1 MAVTWRNTSHGWL
14 HAFFI
19 DMDSNFIIFNS
30 RDQLLRIDLQEIVYF
45 EGDGNLTYI
54 FTSNKLKGIVNMNL
68 GKMEGYLAT
77 EYRKKASFFLRVGK
91 KFIINMNYIYLIN
104 VAKQNL
110 VLSDYRNFAF
120 QVPVS
125 KEALKKVKE
134 LVLFAKR

>member
-1 MAVTWRNTSHGWL
+1 MNL
-14 HAFFI
+14 
-19 DMDSNFIIFNS
+19 IIFNS
-30 RDQLLRIDLQEIVYF
+30 RDQLLRIDMNEIVYF

-54 FTSNKLKGIVNMNL
+54 VTSNKMKGTVSMNL
-68 GKMEGYLAT
+68 GKMEEFLAT
-77 EYRKKASFFLRVGK
+77 QYGKKASFFMRVGK

-110 VLSDYRNFAF
+110 VLSDYRNFSF

-134 LVLFAKR
+134 LVLINKK